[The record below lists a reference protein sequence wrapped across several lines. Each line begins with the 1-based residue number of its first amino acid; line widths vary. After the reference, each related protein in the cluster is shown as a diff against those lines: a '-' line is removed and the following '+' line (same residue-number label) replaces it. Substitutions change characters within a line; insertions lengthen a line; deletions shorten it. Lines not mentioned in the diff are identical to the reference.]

1 VSRSDHTR
9 LAMLR
14 AAERLFAE
22 KGVDTVSL
30 REIAS
35 AAGQGNHSAALYHF
49 GDKRQLL
56 EAVLHRH
63 SGPIDDA
70 LARDVPAL
78 VARGEAD
85 LTTLVELLVAPL
97 VAKLDD
103 ADGGPAYLQICA
115 ELVNNRSFP
124 IPDLRAANGPGS
136 AALRVALLRAAG
148 DAPTL
153 LLPLRM
159 LRTAAVLFCSIAA
172 YQRLVEAGLD
182 VPRDL
187 FRRDLVTSVE
197 ALLRSTPAAKRTPKA
212 AKKSLS
218 RK

>member
-1 VSRSDHTR
+1 MSRSDQTR

-22 KGVDTVSL
+22 KGVDAVSL

-78 VARGEAD
+78 VSRGEAD
-85 LTTLVELLVAPL
+85 LSTLVELLVAPL

-124 IPDLRAANGPGS
+124 ITDLSAANGPGS

-148 DAPTL
+148 DTPMA

-172 YQRLVEAGLD
+172 YQRLVDAGLD

-197 ALLRSTPAAKRTPKA
+197 ALLRSAPAAKGTPRA
-212 AKKSLS
+212 AKKSCS
-218 RK
+218 R